1 MPYVT
6 RNWVC
11 PKCAKVFT
19 FREWYGGL
27 GGGNKQLLRA
37 HASANVSQ
45 KLAQTRIKHQQ
56 VCPAGHGKQT
66 GYEVTGST
74 IVKKGCGCLV
84 LIAAAIGVLYFLTHR
99 QTGHPDA
106 DGEVPPETER
116 KLR

>member
-45 KLAQTRIKHQQ
+45 KLAQTRIKHQEA
-56 VCPAGHGKQT
+56 CPARHGN
-66 GYEVTGST
+66 GST
-74 IVKKGCGCLV
+74 IVQKGCGCLV
-84 LIAAAIGVLYFLTHR
+84 LIAAAIGALYFFTHR
-99 QTGHPDA
+99 
-106 DGEVPPETER
+106 
-116 KLR
+116 